1 MMVRKALGWSIVLS
15 ILMIVAGVLAIIL
28 PPVAGI
34 VASVFIGWLFIFS
47 GVAHLVLGWH
57 TRSTGGLLLELL
69 IGVLYLMAGTYLL
82 LNPVAGMVSLTLGLA
97 IYLCAEAVLEFIL
110 AFRLRPLP
118 GSGWLLV
125 DGVVTLLLAITIW
138 RTWPSSSSWGLAH
151 LWASARCLA
160 V

>member
-1 MMVRKALGWSIVLS
+1 MMVRKALGWSIVPS

-47 GVAHLVLGWH
+47 GVAHLVLSWH

-97 IYLCAEAVLEFIL
+97 IYRCAEAVLEFIL

-138 RTWPSSSSWGLAH
+138 RTWPSSSSWGLAP
-151 LWASARCLA
+151 LWASAWCLA